1 MLKRKFFFKI
11 GIKCLVFTILSA
23 ITLVLIQTPVI
34 TNKIA
39 MGQMENSDE
48 LYVLMETYY
57 KMVPIIQVVYGLIA
71 FAFVAW
77 IVYDIYIYIKNLKEK
92 KDDEKIQEH

>member
-57 KMVPIIQVVYGLIA
+57 KMVSIIQVVYGLIA

-77 IVYDIYIYIKNLKEK
+77 IAYDIYIYIKNLKEK

>member
-1 MLKRKFFFKI
+1 
-11 GIKCLVFTILSA
+11 
-23 ITLVLIQTPVI
+23 
-34 TNKIA
+34 
-39 MGQMENSDE
+39 
-48 LYVLMETYY
+48 METYY

>member
-1 MLKRKFFFKI
+1 MAKRKFFFKI

-57 KMVPIIQVVYGLIA
+57 KMVPIVQIVYGLIA
-71 FAFVAW
+71 FTFVAW
-77 IVYDIYIYIKNLKEK
+77 VVYDIYVYVKKTKEK
-92 KDDEKIQEH
+92 KENEKEY